1 MNLIEVLNTGVYMSW
16 FESKDAKIRKSHIRD
31 LIVLA
36 AADGHIDKEEMEFVS
51 IVAVNWGSTP
61 KELAEILKNPQKVK
75 FTVPET
81 KEKRLMALMDL
92 VFLMMIDGEIHQNE
106 LDFCQSIAPTLGF
119 PPREIPQMVR
129 HIAGA
134 IKAKRKRE
142 DILNDEVFWD

>member
-1 MNLIEVLNTGVYMSW
+1 MSW

-31 LIVLA
+31 LIALA

-51 IVAVNWGSTP
+51 IAAAGWGITT
-61 KELAEILKNPQKVK
+61 KEFEEIFRNPQKVK
-75 FTVPET
+75 FAVPDT
-81 KEKRLMALMDL
+81 QEKRLMALMDL

-119 PPREIPQMVR
+119 PPREIPQMIK

-134 IKAKRKRE
+134 IKEKRKRE